1 MSLCQRSSVLVA
13 TGCCDS
19 VTAPDDEVSG
29 VFERRKIFEIEEN
42 MSKSTKIRSGA
53 IPFRVRAQRAQA
65 GGSQGPGAGQAAGR
79 RQLPGPR
86 RSSADVGNAQDILL
100 QLYKAPTV
108 SSLLPSK
115 SPKYAAKTTVSSSS
129 VMPLYGWTASGFTL
143 QIQGSIGLHTRSL
156 SVNSAHAPGASLA

>member
-19 VTAPDDEVSG
+19 VTAPDDEVSR

-100 QLYKAPTV
+100 NNCTRHQRCHLFQLPAGRTLSMRRSHNASHKRCNPPPPRR
-108 SSLLPSK
+108 PSDD
-115 SPKYAAKTTVSSSS
+115 AT
-129 VMPLYGWTASGFTL
+129 
-143 QIQGSIGLHTRSL
+143 
-156 SVNSAHAPGASLA
+156 